1 MTPEMPR
8 GKRIAMAGMA
18 LIILVLV
25 YLFQQFSYAQVIGGL
40 HPNVVF
46 IINKTVRLILNDLA
60 CMLLIFAVF
69 QRRTYLVVAFYV
81 FLFELLILLPVYFA
95 VKLSLEGDSEIS
107 SPLLSFVHR
116 LIVNPMLMFV
126 LIAGFVYQRFFAT
139 ATQKIP

>member
-1 MTPEMPR
+1 M
-8 GKRIAMAGMA
+8 
-18 LIILVLV
+18 
-25 YLFQQFSYAQVIGGL
+25 

-46 IINKTVRLILNDLA
+46 IINKTVRLVVNDLA

-69 QRRTYLVVAFYV
+69 QRKSYLLVAFYV
-81 FLFELLILLPVYFA
+81 FIFELLILLPVYFA

-126 LIAGFVYQRFFAT
+126 LIAGFVYQRFVSGDRGT
-139 ATQKIP
+139 